1 MHKRIDWD
9 RVRLPDGKIK
19 LIRIMSEGEWS
30 ILPVTNSSHG
40 IEWQSWHLGFR
51 PTDQR
56 SRNEM
61 LESLEEMHPSV
72 PDRSYWYAQA
82 LIGYDVSRH
91 GEFWSEEAAITV
103 ANTLVYGEALGSVE
117 VILSEAGFKPYG
129 ELSLNSY
136 RGQDVP
142 EQYYIKPV
150 NGGAF
155 KILLG
160 VGAFLSLEVGE
171 NPTFDD
177 DWEIASVSRNDGETH
192 PFPLFWPARIEE
204 NFSVL
209 ALRSLIAVMD
219 EYTSS
224 GELAED
230 VENHML
236 AKINEKPT
244 ETA

>member
-1 MHKRIDWD
+1 MRKRIDWD
-9 RVRLPDGKIK
+9 RVRLPDGNIK
-19 LIRIMSEGEWS
+19 LISIMSDGEWS
-30 ILPVTNSSHG
+30 ILPIVHSSNG
-40 IEWQSWHLGFR
+40 SKWKKWHLGFR

-56 SRNEM
+56 PRDEI
-61 LESLEEMHPSV
+61 LVSLEEMHPSV

-117 VILSEAGFKPYG
+117 AILSEAGFTPYG
-129 ELSLNSY
+129 ESSPNSY

-150 NGGAF
+150 KGGAF

-160 VGAFLSLEVGE
+160 VGAFLSLEVGDK
-171 NPTFDD
+171 PTFDD
-177 DWEIASVSRNDGETH
+177 DWEIASISRNDGETH
-192 PFPLFWPARIEE
+192 PFPLFWPPRIEE

-209 ALRSLIAVMD
+209 ALRSIIAVMD

-230 VENHML
+230 VNNHML
-236 AKINEKPT
+236 AKMIEKPT
-244 ETA
+244 EIA